1 MVLAK
6 RTLGI
11 RRNLKEEKRRKQI
24 KQAAVNVFST
34 KGYDQAPLD
43 DVFLEAGVS
52 KSLLYWYWENK
63 AALLCELI
71 DDCMA
76 PYLEL
81 IQEAVKSEESFS
93 KKFNRFL
100 WDFLELARRNEKLNK
115 LVHFCS
121 LHHKKTEKEDF
132 GKRINAYYQKILLN
146 IESLFQQGVDN
157 GYLRKDLDIEAFSL
171 GLLSFVE
178 GHIYMS
184 ILQERMPLDRILTI
198 LIKEFM
204 ISR

>member
-1 MVLAK
+1 MALAK

-24 KQAAVNVFST
+24 KHAAINVFST

-43 DVFLEAGVS
+43 DVFREAGVS

-63 AALLCELI
+63 ASLLLELI
-71 DDCMA
+71 DDCMV

-81 IQEAVKSEESFS
+81 IQEAVQSDEVFP
-93 KKFNRFL
+93 KKLHRFL

-121 LHHKKTEKEDF
+121 LHYKKTEKEDF
-132 GKRINAYYQKILLN
+132 SERINSYYQKILLN
-146 IESLFQQGVDN
+146 IEALFQQGSDT
-157 GYLRKDLDIEAFSL
+157 GHLRKDLDIEAFSL

-204 ISR
+204 VSR

>member
-1 MVLAK
+1 MALAK

-24 KQAAVNVFST
+24 KHAAINVFST

-43 DVFLEAGVS
+43 DVFQEAGVS

-63 AALLCELI
+63 AALLFELI

-81 IQEAVKSEESFS
+81 IQEAVQSDEAFP
-93 KKFNRFL
+93 KKLHRFL

-121 LHHKKTEKEDF
+121 LHYKKTEKEDF
-132 GKRINAYYQKILLN
+132 GERINSYYQKILLN
-146 IESLFQQGVDN
+146 IEALFQQGSDA
-157 GYLRKDLDIEAFSL
+157 GHLRRDLDIEAFAL

-204 ISR
+204 VSR